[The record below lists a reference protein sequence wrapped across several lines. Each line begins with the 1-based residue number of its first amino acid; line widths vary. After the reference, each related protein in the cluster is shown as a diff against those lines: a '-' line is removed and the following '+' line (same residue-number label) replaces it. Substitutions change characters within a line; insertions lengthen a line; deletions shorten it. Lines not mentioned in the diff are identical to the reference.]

1 VLKNIKRR
9 FNRKTQE
16 VVLKEF
22 NITLNVEDAYFSRE
36 SIRIN
41 LRRLFSDHYVSSA
54 VLFYRDYNLRI
65 INPDNIIGIK
75 RGASNLKSVAL

>member
-9 FNRKTQE
+9 FNKKTQE

-22 NITLNVEDAYFSRE
+22 NITLNVEDAYLSRE
-36 SIRIN
+36 SIRID

-54 VLFYRDYNLRI
+54 ALFCRDYNLRI
-65 INPDNIIGIK
+65 INPDDIISIRG
-75 RGASNLKSVAL
+75 GASNLESVAL

>member
-9 FNRKTQE
+9 FNKKTQE

-36 SIRIN
+36 NIRID
-41 LRRLFSDHYVSSA
+41 LKRLFSDHYVSST
-54 VLFYRDYNLRI
+54 VLFCRDYNLRI
-65 INPDNIIGIK
+65 INPDDIISIK
-75 RGASNLKSVAL
+75 RGAFNLKSVAL

>member
-1 VLKNIKRR
+1 MLKNIKRR

-36 SIRIN
+36 SIRID
-41 LRRLFSDHYVSSA
+41 LKRLFSDHYVSSA

-65 INPDNIIGIK
+65 VNPDDIVSIK